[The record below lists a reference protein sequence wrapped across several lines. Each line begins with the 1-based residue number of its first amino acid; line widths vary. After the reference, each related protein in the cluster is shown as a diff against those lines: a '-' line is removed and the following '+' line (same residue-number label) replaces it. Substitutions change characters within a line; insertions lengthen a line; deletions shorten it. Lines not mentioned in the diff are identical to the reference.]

1 MDEATFQEALKG
13 VHVPIL
19 VLDQKWH
26 RLFAISGKPENVK
39 GLEVEVNELLAL
51 QGKLNEELKTLK
63 KVKAN
68 LMSNIMENMSGAEH
82 TDQSTNEVKNLDDDK
97 RLMEETNAKIDED
110 TDALLDAK
118 EQLVEKN
125 NALMMAT
132 MRFTYDKLRLN
143 SDEIRQIAEWIADV
157 RVKLKKNIIKKQ
169 NREINNK
176 EIYGYMHDIFGKEV
190 VELFDVRYDDEGK
203 LIIGEIKESEV
214 GS

>member
-1 MDEATFQEALKG
+1 MDDATFQNALTG
-13 VHVPIL
+13 VKVPIL

-26 RLFAISGKPENVK
+26 RLFAISGKPDDVK
-39 GLEVEVNELLAL
+39 ALEVEVNELLAL

-68 LMSNIMENMSGAEH
+68 LMANIMENMQGAEH
-82 TDQSTNEVKNLDDDK
+82 KDQTTEEVKNLDDDK

-110 TDALLDAK
+110 NDALLDAQ
-118 EQLVEKN
+118 ERLAEKN
-125 NALMMAT
+125 QALMMAT
-132 MRFTYDKLRLN
+132 MQFTYNKLRLN
-143 SDEIRQIAEWIADV
+143 SDEIRQISEWIADV

-190 VELFDVRYDDEGK
+190 VDLFDVRYDEEGR
-203 LIIGEIKESEV
+203 LIIGEVKEEAAS
-214 GS
+214 

>member
-1 MDEATFQEALKG
+1 MDEATFQNALTG
-13 VHVPIL
+13 VHVPVL

-39 GLEVEVNELLAL
+39 ALEVEVNELLAT

-68 LMSNIMENMSGAEH
+68 LMANIMENMQGAEH
-82 TDQSTNEVKNLDDDK
+82 QDQTTNEVKNLDDDK
-97 RLMEETNAKIDED
+97 RLMEETNAKIDAD
-110 TDALLDAK
+110 NDALLDAQ
-118 EQLVEKN
+118 EQLVAKN
-125 NALMMAT
+125 TALMMAT
-132 MRFTYDKLRLN
+132 MQFTYNKLRTN
-143 SDEIRQIAEWIADV
+143 SDEIRQISEWIADV

-190 VELFDVRYDDEGK
+190 VELFDVRYDEEGK
-203 LIIGEIKESEV
+203 LIIGEEKEEATS
-214 GS
+214 